1 MAKRTYFTPALFSF
15 LKDLKANNDR
25 DWFNTHKDRYEDH
38 VRRPAME
45 FIQDF
50 APRLAQISKQFV
62 ADPKKSMFRIY
73 RDTRFSA
80 DKSPYK
86 THVGIQFRH
95 VAGKDAHAPGFYL
108 HLEPKSVF
116 VGLGTWR
123 PESRVARQIRDAI
136 VEDPAGWKRVTQG
149 KKFKAIFA
157 LEGESLKRPPRGYD
171 PNHKFVTDLMRKDFV
186 ASAPLSQ
193 TATTSPDLIQL
204 LANDFKAGAPFV
216 KFLCQAVGVAF

>member
-15 LKDLKANNDR
+15 LKDLKTNNDR

-50 APRLAQISKQFV
+50 APSLAQISKQFV

-136 VEDPAGWKRVTQG
+136 VEDPAGWKRATQG
-149 KKFKAIFA
+149 KKFKAIFQ

-186 ASAPLSQ
+186 AGAPLSQ
-193 TATTSPDLIQL
+193 KTATSPDLVQM
-204 LANDFKAGAPFV
+204 LANDFKVGSPFV
-216 KFLCQAVGVAF
+216 KFLCQAVGVAY